1 MAITLKE
8 ARTIEKLINT
18 LETSTIMRNL
28 YLRGD
33 DSTMTEKDYIISK
46 NMYNQ
51 ACRDLEKFNIRISCY

>member
-18 LETSTIMRNL
+18 LETSAIMRNL
-28 YLRGD
+28 YLREE
-33 DSTMTEKDYIISK
+33 STMTENDYIISK

>member
-51 ACRDLEKFNIRISCY
+51 ACKDLEQFNIRISGY

>member
-28 YLRGD
+28 YLREE
-33 DSTMTEKDYIISK
+33 STMTENDYITSK

-51 ACRDLEKFNIRISCY
+51 ACRDLEKFNIRISGY

>member
-1 MAITLKE
+1 MTITLKE

-28 YLRGD
+28 YLREE
-33 DSTMTEKDYIISK
+33 STMTENDYIISK

-51 ACRDLEKFNIRISCY
+51 ACRDLEQFNIRISGY